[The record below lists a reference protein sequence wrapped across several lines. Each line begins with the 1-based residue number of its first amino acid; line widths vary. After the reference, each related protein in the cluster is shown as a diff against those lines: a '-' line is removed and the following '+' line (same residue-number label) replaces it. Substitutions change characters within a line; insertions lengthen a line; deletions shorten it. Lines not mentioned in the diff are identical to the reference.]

1 MPAWDSLHPLM
12 EKFRHRRWRKL
23 STRRCKEG
31 HIKTGWA
38 NPQKFK
44 CSIRGNSRLVFPAM
58 RKNVLNFRKYENDHF
73 ANYNYSNYN

>member
-31 HIKTGWA
+31 HIKIKRNLTEVSEL
-38 NPQKFK
+38 K
-44 CSIRGNSRLVFPAM
+44 RGS
-58 RKNVLNFRKYENDHF
+58 KNG
-73 ANYNYSNYN
+73 S